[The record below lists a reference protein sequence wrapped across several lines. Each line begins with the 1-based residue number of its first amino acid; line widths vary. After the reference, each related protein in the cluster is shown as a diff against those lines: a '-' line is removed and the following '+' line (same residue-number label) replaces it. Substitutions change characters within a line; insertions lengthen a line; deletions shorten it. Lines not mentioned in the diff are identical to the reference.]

1 MTCHITSCLIYQH
14 FKLIGLS
21 AKGQHIKTYQDKH
34 VLFVKF
40 HKLYFLLCFFSLSL
54 ISLISS
60 KKELSLKGSL
70 QVPRRTFI
78 SRGTFS
84 SRKIVNE

>member
-21 AKGQHIKTYQDKH
+21 AKGQHIKTYKDKH
-34 VLFVKF
+34 VLFVIF

-54 ISLISS
+54 ISS
-60 KKELSLKGSL
+60 KKELSLKGSGSKKNIY
-70 QVPRRTFI
+70 QP
-78 SRGTFS
+78 
-84 SRKIVNE
+84 